1 MAGSTRPYFLTFKG
15 IEHMV
20 DANSPAAAVA
30 HVVGEDVT
38 GLRAAKGSEVSGWIR
53 SGKAIEVA
61 GVKPAPLAPAA
72 PGYDAIVLDTN
83 FTGDFSTDDARDWI
97 AANSTPAPAGEFNT
111 ALLVFDRMRTHSA
124 MTLNDFDEMSMAMP
138 LFSDVIVAYFAQRPQ
153 IADTSEILDVMDFR
167 EQLAKHTMHIG
178 IVLNAIRREVIP
190 DERVAAG
197 TAPVPGSEPAGIGSS
212 DA

>member
-61 GVKPAPLAPAA
+61 GVKPAAPVQAETPA
-72 PGYDAIVLDTN
+72 VDGN
-83 FTGDFSTDDARDWI
+83 FTGDFSADDARDWI

-111 ALLVFDRMRTHSA
+111 ALLVFDRIRSHSTMDLA
-124 MTLNDFDEMSMAMP
+124 DFDEMSMAMP
-138 LFSDVIVAYFAQRPQ
+138 LFSDVILAYY
-153 IADTSEILDVMDFR
+153 ADWPRISEIVDLMQLR
-167 EQLAKHTMHIG
+167 EELTQTPWHIG
-178 IVLNAIRREVIP
+178 KVVMAIAREVIP
-190 DERVAAG
+190 AERVAAG
-197 TAPVPGSEPAGIGSS
+197 PAPVPGSELAGIGSS
-212 DA
+212 DT